1 MRPWLTS
8 ANKNW
13 SLLLNYPLLFLSR
26 PNYLCKN
33 FATASV
39 RVRTCSFS

>member
-1 MRPWLTS
+1 MTH
-8 ANKNW
+8 
-13 SLLLNYPLLFLSR
+13 SR
-26 PNYLCKN
+26 MENIYSIRHSSFVIEKLMQGNHRFKN